1 LGGWSGG
8 VAVAELSCLA
18 RTVSAWEVEV
28 LAFHSTGSCSNA
40 PIQAG
45 NLLTGKVKPW
55 YGFRNFANYH
65 RGCCCTTASGDTLT
79 TPQDCEGTP
88 HA

>member
-1 LGGWSGG
+1 
-8 VAVAELSCLA
+8 VAELSCLA
-18 RTVSAWEVEV
+18 RTVNAQDVEI

-45 NLLTGKVKPW
+45 NLLTGKVKTFGTASATSP
-55 YGFRNFANYH
+55 NHH
-65 RGCCCTTASGDTLT
+65 RGCYCTAASGDTLT

>member
-18 RTVSAWEVEV
+18 RTVSAWEVEI

-45 NLLTGKVKPW
+45 NLLTGKVKPL
-55 YGFRNFANYH
+55 G
-65 RGCCCTTASGDTLT
+65 TASQLRQL
-79 TPQDCEGTP
+79 PP
-88 HA
+88 RLLLP